1 VIADAKSNARIG
13 LNEVALGLRFPP
25 RILQLLRY
33 RIPSSSLSEVVL
45 EAGLHS
51 PENALRLGL
60 VDAVSEAAESDGR
73 QMLKKLSALP
83 RHAYSASKG
92 DLQRGVLEV
101 SAEMEKAF
109 IEDTVPRWVAPELK
123 AMIKAMFA

>member
-1 VIADAKSNARIG
+1 
-13 LNEVALGLRFPP
+13 
-25 RILQLLRY
+25 
-33 RIPSSSLSEVVL
+33 VVL

-60 VDAVSEAAESDGR
+60 VDAVSEISESDGH

-92 DLQRGVLEV
+92 DLQRGVLEI
-101 SAEMEKAF
+101 SPEMEKAF
-109 IEDTVPRWVAPELK
+109 IDDTVPRWVAPELK
-123 AMIKAMFA
+123 AMINAMFA